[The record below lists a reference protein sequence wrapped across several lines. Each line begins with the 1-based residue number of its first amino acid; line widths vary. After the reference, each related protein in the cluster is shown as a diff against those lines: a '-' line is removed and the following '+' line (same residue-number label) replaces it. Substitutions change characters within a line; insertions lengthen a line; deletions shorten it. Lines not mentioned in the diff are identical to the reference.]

1 MRSIGTDSD
10 HPGGYHVRRN
20 GTSPNRRRNRRPR
33 PGRAAATAPGNRRYR
48 RGAVLGAG
56 GRPGEPGHRPAKQIR
71 FQQADGTFLTRW
83 VGFAFLHVPEAYTVD
98 EVVFGEPGDLVLL
111 GARTLEGMNLKVDL
125 VGKRLVSAG
134 PMLAAI
140 AA

>member
-1 MRSIGTDSD
+1 MPDEMGLLRTDVEIE
-10 HPGGYHVRRN
+10 GLAQGE
-20 GTSPNRRRNRRPR
+20 RRRLRQVIVD
-33 PGRAAATAPGNRRYR
+33 T
-48 RGAVLGAG
+48 GAVLSWAPADVLESLGIA
-56 GRPGEPGHRPAKQIR
+56 RAKQIR